1 MRIGATAG
9 PQPHEMY
16 WLRVLIIAP
25 DSGTFKEN
33 SGDGLTVF
41 LDFFLTK
48 QNRERD
54 VKKC

>member
-1 MRIGATAG
+1 MRVGATAR

-16 WLRVLIIAP
+16 GLRVLIIAP